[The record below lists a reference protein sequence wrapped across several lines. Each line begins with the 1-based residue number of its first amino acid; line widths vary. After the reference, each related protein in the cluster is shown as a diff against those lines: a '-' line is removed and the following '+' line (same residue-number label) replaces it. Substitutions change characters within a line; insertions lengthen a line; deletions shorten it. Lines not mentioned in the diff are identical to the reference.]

1 MGRKKAIKGSLSWLR
16 AVVHYLI
23 MKPFAR
29 DVCRSPRLWTQN
41 SHLMIIT
48 GENGGLGFMYD
59 VYIMKGSLKQ
69 IRNSTLNQCF
79 FFFFF
84 WNRLIITVLFSI
96 RLIKKSRQQSLID
109 GEGTQ
114 NDNHRK
120 KFLLSIVVFNWRN
133 ERNE

>member
-59 VYIMKGSLKQ
+59 VYIMKGSLNPKLYTE
-69 IRNSTLNQCF
+69 SMFF